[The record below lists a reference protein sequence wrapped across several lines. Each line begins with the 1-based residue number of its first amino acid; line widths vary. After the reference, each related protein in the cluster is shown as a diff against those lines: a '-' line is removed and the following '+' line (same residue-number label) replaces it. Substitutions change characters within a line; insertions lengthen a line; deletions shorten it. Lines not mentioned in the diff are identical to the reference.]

1 MTSRV
6 TRAAPVALWIAA
18 VAIVSISVIWG
29 RWYERDTPAINLGA
43 APLVGRDPLDGWDW
57 RFGWG
62 LVGAAVVA
70 AGVVVG
76 VARGWWWR
84 ARLRAVVAA
93 SSVAA
98 AAFALMLALTDGADG
113 VLRGAAHETEYLV
126 NLPLAPPAA
135 EFVGT
140 FVERIDDYSVHVRG
154 HPPGF
159 VLVLKSLDAV
169 GLGGQWWT
177 AVLSVVATAAVP
189 VAVLVAV
196 WAVAGSDWV
205 RRAAPA
211 LVVAPYALWM
221 VTSADAVYSAIG
233 ACAVAAAA
241 VGLRMGRSH
250 RFVAA
255 AISGVLLGLLLFFT
269 YGGAVFLVVPAVLL
283 VAHARL
289 HRRLAVVNGATAA
302 VAIIAVM
309 LAFAAFG
316 FWWFAGAAETRLQ
329 YWEGTAGLRTLEYF
343 AVANLAAALIALGP
357 LTLAG
362 LSFLRDRRVWLL
374 VGGGLLA
381 LALAH
386 LSQYS
391 RAEVE
396 RIWLLFYPWIAIAG
410 GAVVAATV
418 RSASLVAL
426 QAMSA
431 IALQAALV
439 SKW

>member
-1 MTSRV
+1 MTNR
-6 TRAAPVALWIAA
+6 TARAVPVVLWIAA
-18 VAIVSISVIWG
+18 AAIVLVSVIWG

-62 LVGAAVVA
+62 LVGAAAVA

-84 ARLRAVVAA
+84 VRLRVVVAA
-93 SSVAA
+93 SSVGA
-98 AAFALMLALTDGADG
+98 AAFAFMLALTDGADG
-113 VLRGAAHETEYLV
+113 VLRGAAHETEYLA
-126 NLPLAPPAA
+126 NLPLAPPAT
-135 EFVGT
+135 EFVRT

-159 VLVLKSLDAV
+159 VLVLKFFDAV
-169 GLGGQWWT
+169 GLGGAWWT
-177 AVLSVVATAAVP
+177 ATLSIVATAAVP
-189 VAVLVAV
+189 AAVLVAV
-196 WAVAGSDWV
+196 WAVAGTDWV
-205 RRAAPA
+205 RRVAPA

-221 VTSADAVYSAIG
+221 VTSADAIYSAVG

-241 VGLRMGRSH
+241 LGLRSRRGR

-269 YGGAVFLVVPAVLL
+269 YGGAVFLAVPAVLL
-283 VAHARL
+283 VAQPRVR
-289 HRRLAVVNGATAA
+289 RRLALVNGAISA
-302 VAIIAVM
+302 VAIIAVVV
-309 LAFAAFG
+309 AFAVAG

-329 YWEGTAGLRTLEYF
+329 YWEGTAGLRTFEYF
-343 AVANLAAALIALGP
+343 AIANLATALIALGP

-362 LSFLRDRRVWLL
+362 LTILRDRRVWVL

-381 LALAH
+381 LAVAH

-410 GAVVAATV
+410 GAVVAATI

-426 QAMSA
+426 QAATA

>member
-1 MTSRV
+1 MTNR
-6 TRAAPVALWIAA
+6 TARAVPVALWIAA
-18 VAIVSISVIWG
+18 VAIVSVSVIWG

-62 LVGAAVVA
+62 LGGAAAVE

-84 ARLRAVVAA
+84 VRLRVVVAA
-93 SSVAA
+93 SSVGA
-98 AAFALMLALTDGADG
+98 AAFAFTLALTDGADG
-113 VLRGAAHETEYLV
+113 VLRGAAHETEYLA
-126 NLPLAPPAA
+126 NLPLAPPAT
-135 EFVGT
+135 EFVRT

-159 VLVLKSLDAV
+159 VLVLKFFDAV
-169 GLGGQWWT
+169 GLGGAWWT
-177 AVLSVVATAAVP
+177 ATLSIVATAAVP
-189 VAVLVAV
+189 AAVLVAV
-196 WAVAGSDWV
+196 WAVAGTDWV
-205 RRAAPA
+205 RRVAPA

-221 VTSADAVYSAIG
+221 VTSADAIYSAVG

-241 VGLRMGRSH
+241 LGLRSRRGR

-269 YGGAVFLVVPAVLL
+269 YGGAVFLAVPAVLL
-283 VAHARL
+283 VAQPRVR
-289 HRRLAVVNGATAA
+289 RRLALVNGAISA
-302 VAIIAVM
+302 VAIIAVVV
-309 LAFAAFG
+309 AFAVAG
-316 FWWFAGAAETRLQ
+316 FWWFAGAAETRLE
-329 YWEGTAGLRTLEYF
+329 YWEGTAGLRTFEYF
-343 AVANLAAALIALGP
+343 AIANLATALIALGP

-362 LSFLRDRRVWLL
+362 LTILRDRRVWVL

-381 LALAH
+381 LAVAH

-410 GAVVAATV
+410 GAVVAATI

-426 QAMSA
+426 QAATA